1 MKCSQCPRRCNIER
15 PDSLS
20 GTGAFGRCGAPLR
33 PVVARAALHFGEEPC
48 ISGERGSGAIFF
60 CGCPLQCVFCQNRDI
75 SRALSGEEISSS
87 RLAEIFRE
95 LEEQGAH
102 NINLVTATH
111 YTDVLLE
118 AFSIYMPSVPV
129 VYNCSGYE
137 LPETLRRLEGVISV
151 YMPDMK
157 YSSASAAKK
166 YSSAPDY
173 PERARDAIMEMY
185 RQRGPCVFDENGML
199 LSGVL
204 IRHLI
209 LPGNLKNTFGVIDF
223 VAESFPKG
231 SILFSLMSQFTP
243 MGSTGFKELER
254 RLSRREYE
262 AAERYLFA
270 SGIEDG
276 FCQELSSARKSYIPD
291 FDLTGVLKKKDQEHD

>member
-1 MKCSQCPRRCNIER
+1 MKCTQCPRRCNIDR

-20 GTGAFGRCGAPLR
+20 GTGAFGRCKAPLA

-48 ISGERGSGAIFF
+48 ISGTRGSGAVFF

-75 SRALSGEEISSS
+75 SRSLSGAEITCE
-87 RLAEIFRE
+87 RLAEIFRD
-95 LEEQGAH
+95 LEDQGAH
-102 NINLVTATH
+102 NINLVTASH
-111 YTDVLLE
+111 YTDALLN
-118 AFSIYMPSVPV
+118 AFSVYKPSVPV

-137 LPETLRRLEGVISV
+137 LPETIRRLEGYISV
-151 YMPDMK
+151 YIPDMK
-157 YSSASAAKK
+157 YSSSAAAAK
-166 YSSAPDY
+166 YSCAPDY
-173 PERARDAIMEMY
+173 PERAKEAIHEMY
-185 RQRGPCVFDENGML
+185 RQRGPCIFDDNGLL

-231 SILFSLMSQFTP
+231 SVLFSLMSQFTP
-243 MGSTGFKELER
+243 MESSGFKELER

-276 FCQELSSARKSYIPD
+276 FCQELSSARKSFIPD
-291 FDLTGVLKKKDQEHD
+291 FDLTGVIKKD

>member
-1 MKCSQCPRRCNIER
+1 MKCSQCPRQCNIER

-20 GTGAFGRCGAPLR
+20 GTGAFGRCGAPR
-33 PVVARAALHFGEEPC
+33 SPVVARAALHFGEEPC
-48 ISGERGSGAIFF
+48 ISGTRGSGAVFF
-60 CGCPLQCVFCQNRDI
+60 CGCPLQCIYCQNKDI
-75 SRALSGEEISSS
+75 SRSVSGAEISVA

-95 LEEQGAH
+95 LEQLGAH

-111 YTDVLLE
+111 YTDALLE
-118 AFSIYMPSVPV
+118 AFSIYRPSVPV

-137 LPETLRRLEGVISV
+137 LPETLRRLEGFISV

-157 YSSASAAKK
+157 YSSASAAAK

-173 PERARDAIMEMY
+173 PERAKAAVMEMY
-185 RQRGPCVFDENGML
+185 RQCGPCVFDEEGIL
-199 LSGVL
+199 QSGVL

-231 SILFSLMSQFTP
+231 SVLFSLMSQFTP
-243 MGSTGFKELER
+243 MESGGFKELER
-254 RLSRREYE
+254 RVGRREYE
-262 AAERYLFA
+262 AAERYLLD

-276 FCQELSSARKSYIPD
+276 FCQELSSARKSFIPD
-291 FDLTGVLKKKDQEHD
+291 FDLTGVLKKE